1 MELIDNLSVPE
12 DQKPQLRRA
21 VERYKRA
28 VRMRHNATHVE
39 YNPLALS
46 ASTAEFRD
54 ALRALIQLGYPLDAI
69 NVLYA
74 EAMAELDEP
83 RAPE

>member
-1 MELIDNLSVPE
+1 MELIDNLSMPE

-28 VRMRHNATHVE
+28 VRMRHNATHVD

-69 NVLYA
+69 NILYA
-74 EAMAELDEP
+74 ETMAELEDSRTP
-83 RAPE
+83 D